1 MSALLGEELKRD
13 PELAATTSSNFL
25 LADVAMILRNGG
37 LVVIFSLSV
46 ALSQSVAT
54 AIVLGAMLLAA
65 GATALFVMLRF
76 EKGNQRAP
84 QESPLSSPLSLRS
97 VLTFGLLF
105 LSLTV
110 VSGIG
115 QKFFGAVGFS
125 VVVVLGALASAAASA
140 VLVGEHIRL
149 LGASPAALAMFLA
162 TLVGLVENTV
172 IFYTVTRDRT
182 TSLRLVWL
190 SLPTILI
197 GIVTLVLVLLVGW

>member
-1 MSALLGEELKRD
+1 
-13 PELAATTSSNFL
+13 
-25 LADVAMILRNGG
+25 
-37 LVVIFSLSV
+37 
-46 ALSQSVAT
+46 
-54 AIVLGAMLLAA
+54 
-65 GATALFVMLRF
+65 
-76 EKGNQRAP
+76 
-84 QESPLSSPLSLRS
+84 
-97 VLTFGLLF
+97 
-105 LSLTV
+105 
-110 VSGIG
+110 
-115 QKFFGAVGFS
+115 
-125 VVVVLGALASAAASA
+125 LASAAASA

>member
-1 MSALLGEELKRD
+1 
-13 PELAATTSSNFL
+13 
-25 LADVAMILRNGG
+25 
-37 LVVIFSLSV
+37 
-46 ALSQSVAT
+46 
-54 AIVLGAMLLAA
+54 MLLAA

-76 EKGNQRAP
+76 EKENRRPP

-115 QKFFGAVGFS
+115 QRFFGAVGFS

-162 TLVGLVENTV
+162 TLVGLVENIV
-172 IFYTVTRDRT
+172 IFYTVTRDRA
-182 TSLRLVWL
+182 TSLRLAWL

-197 GIVTLVLVLLVGW
+197 GIVTLALVLLAGGGI